1 MNPQSVFYIIY
12 FVAFAFKSDFN
23 KLVLVWFLL
32 NILFS
37 SGENEQN
44 MRKYES

>member
-1 MNPQSVFYIIY
+1 MSPQFMFYIIY

-23 KLVLVWFLL
+23 KLVWCVL
-32 NILFS
+32 NILFN

>member
-1 MNPQSVFYIIY
+1 MSPQFMFYIIY

-23 KLVLVWFLL
+23 KLVWFVL

>member
-1 MNPQSVFYIIY
+1 MSPQFMFYIIY

-23 KLVLVWFLL
+23 KLVWWFVL